1 MNISGTMSITQA
13 VSEYRPENQKT
24 AESFEFEQQ
33 LRETKPEVIE
43 EAKTAEV
50 NTMDTPA
57 AEMIL
62 STQMI
67 NRIRTL
73 SQTALSNRTARSEDS
88 EGNVSQ
94 VTDIIAKLAA
104 LSAKLSGNEVTSG
117 ERTYIQTEINY
128 LQRNIVST
136 ETFI

>member
-1 MNISGTMSITQA
+1 MNISNNMSIAQA
-13 VSEYRPENQKT
+13 VSEYRPDSQKAT
-24 AESFEFEQQ
+24 ETFEFEQK
-33 LRETKPEVIE
+33 LNEAKPEVNTEIQ
-43 EAKTAEV
+43 KQEV
-50 NTMDTPA
+50 NTMETPA

>member
-1 MNISGTMSITQA
+1 M
-13 VSEYRPENQKT
+13 E
-24 AESFEFEQQ
+24 
-33 LRETKPEVIE
+33 
-43 EAKTAEV
+43 
-50 NTMDTPA
+50 TPA

>member
-1 MNISGTMSITQA
+1 MNISNNMSITQA
-13 VSEYRPENQKT
+13 VSEYRPENKKT
-24 AESFEFEQQ
+24 SETFQFEQQ
-33 LRETKPEVIE
+33 LKETKPEVKAE
-43 EAKTAEV
+43 TAEV

-73 SQTALSNRTARSEDS
+73 SQTALSNRTARTEDS
-88 EGNVSQ
+88 DGNVSQ
-94 VTDIIAKLAA
+94 VSDIVAKLAA
-104 LSAKLSGNEVTSG
+104 LSAKLSGSEVTSG